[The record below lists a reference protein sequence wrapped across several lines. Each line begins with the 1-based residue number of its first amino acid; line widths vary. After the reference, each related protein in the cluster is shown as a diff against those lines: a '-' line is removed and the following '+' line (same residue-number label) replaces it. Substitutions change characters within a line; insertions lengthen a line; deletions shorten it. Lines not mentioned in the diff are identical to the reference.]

1 MAYPV
6 LIRPCNEDIGSVPV
20 KLRVNAVG
28 NSGIDVIGVATNVDE
43 GRTHPPVML

>member
-1 MAYPV
+1 MTYPI

-28 NSGIDVIGVATNVDE
+28 NSGINVIGVATNEDE
-43 GRTHPPVML
+43 GRTHPPMML